1 MWTYLIDVN
10 LRKAAKKTRVEKR
23 LDYVLNWFCSNHSR
37 HRNNIIGRTYVIIYC
52 SKEFDKEQNSCEP
65 CKSRRK
71 MTVTMF
77 HINSSS
83 HISCVF
89 CILWEVGVNS
99 RVESIHLRHVYT
111 LVIDDIVW
119 MIALDIL
126 CTWNFVWPPT
136 ILCLSLQDYNALC
149 NHTIYT
155 YYYIWAESLCV

>member
-10 LRKAAKKTRVEKR
+10 LRKDAKKTRVKKR

-83 HISCVF
+83 HNSRVF
-89 CILWEVGVNS
+89 CILWEVGAERKNVCFKTRLPYAVDNHKFEW
-99 RVESIHLRHVYT
+99 VEMQKFEVSKKCCTFVLYNHISLPIGNINYLILDHGGCTYT
-111 LVIDDIVW
+111 W
-119 MIALDIL
+119 FM
-126 CTWNFVWPPT
+126 
-136 ILCLSLQDYNALC
+136 
-149 NHTIYT
+149 
-155 YYYIWAESLCV
+155 